1 MTKILK
7 SKKCNVCGSSSLETV
22 FEAPSL
28 PLTGLY
34 ILDGDT
40 YEPPCFDQSLLF
52 CLNCGHGQ
60 LGYLIET
67 KLIYDKSYTHRTST
81 SQIAKAGND
90 FFYNTLKQLLH
101 GRNIK
106 SVLEVGCNDLYLL
119 KKIQEL
125 NFDSILG
132 IDPVWRDKDHDLS
145 PSTQVMGLF
154 VEELEFGKNINI
166 RPDLIISAHTFEHVH
181 DFYKQME
188 LLVRL
193 ASEEALFVI
202 EVPCFESLIKTK
214 RFDQVFH
221 QHIQYTSIASMHRLI
236 DRLGCSYLGH
246 VINYSYWGGT
256 LLFWFE
262 KKSKLKSVCF
272 EYSVIDF
279 SIIKKSYQDF
289 SMSMINLN
297 NQLSNIDEEI
307 FGFGAAQ
314 MLPILAYHMKS
325 KLEMMSAIL
334 DDNIE
339 RINTRLPSIA
349 PIIRLPNVEEVRD
362 ASVVITALD
371 SSRPIIKRLLEL
383 NPRRIIIPMSIM

>member
-7 SKKCNVCGSSSLETV
+7 SKSCNVCGSSSLETI

-34 ILDGDT
+34 ILDGDK
-40 YEPPCFDQSLLF
+40 YEPPCYDQSLLF

-60 LGYLIET
+60 LGYVIDAKML
-67 KLIYDKSYTHRTST
+67 YDDSYTHRTST

-90 FFYNTLKQLLH
+90 FFYNTLKPLLR

-119 KKIQEL
+119 KKIQQL
-125 NFDSILG
+125 DFDSILG

-145 PSTQVMGLF
+145 PSVQVMGLF
-154 VEELEFGKNINI
+154 VEELELGKNIQI
-166 RPDLIISAHTFEHVH
+166 RPNLIISAHTFEHVH
-181 DFYKQME
+181 DFYKQMD
-188 LLVRL
+188 LLVSL

-202 EVPCFESLIKTK
+202 EVPCFESMIKTR

-246 VINYSYWGGT
+246 AINYAYWGGT

-262 KKSKLKSVCF
+262 KKSKSKSGCP

-279 SIIKKSYQDF
+279 SFIKNSYQDF
-289 SMSMINLN
+289 SISLINLD
-297 NQLSNIDEEI
+297 NQLRNLDEEI

-325 KLEMMSAIL
+325 RLEMMSAIL

-339 RINTRLPSIA
+339 RTNTRLPSIY
-349 PIIRLPNVEEVRD
+349 PIIKTPKIEEVRGS
-362 ASVVITALD
+362 SVVITALD
-371 SSRPIIKRLLEL
+371 SSRPIMKRLIEL
-383 NPRRIIIPMSIM
+383 NPRRIISPMSLI